1 MEDSLQA
8 KLLIVDDE
16 VINIE
21 ILASGLSQD
30 YQVQRCTNSLQ
41 VEELAQVGQP
51 DLILLDIGMPDMDGY
66 QVCKALKENDQTR
79 HIPIIFSTA
88 FDSDD
93 DQIKGLQ
100 YGGAD
105 YITKP
110 FNMQLIKLRVRNLL
124 LLNQK
129 TDLLEQLVNLDGL
142 TNIPNRRHFDETY
155 DVEWRRALRQHS
167 TISICMLDIDF
178 FKQFNDL
185 YGHAAGDK
193 CLIRVAKVL
202 RAACLRGGE
211 FVARYGGEEF
221 VAILPD
227 IDIEEAMGVAER
239 IRNKVE
245 SLGIKHQDSACSDVV
260 TLSVGVASAVLE
272 GKITKEHLLKEADDA
287 LYLAKSSGR
296 NKVSSISP

>member
-272 GKITKEHLLKEADDA
+272 GKITKERLLKEADDA